1 MLIERITTAL
11 HLPSWPAKADGQGDY
26 CTPEGVDCICYFAR
40 DWEKVFDGYGPDYW
54 ACASSLIGVM
64 IENEDGTLTPYNAD
78 AATEAFGLEWV
89 RSVEGRDEAEAV
101 PE

>member
-26 CTPEGVDCICYFAR
+26 CTPDDVKCICYFAR
-40 DWEKVFDGYGPDYW
+40 DWETHFDQWGDYL
-54 ACASSLIGVM
+54 ACASSLLGVL

-78 AATEAFGLEWV
+78 AAAEAFGLAWV
-89 RSVEGRDEAEAV
+89 RSVEDRDAAEAV

>member
-26 CTPEGVDCICYFAR
+26 CTPEGVDCICYFSR
-40 DWEKVFDGYGPDYW
+40 DWENVFDQWGDYLE
-54 ACASSLIGVM
+54 CSSSLMGVM

-78 AATEAFGLEWV
+78 AATEAFGLAWV
-89 RSVEGRDEAEAV
+89 RSVEGRDEADAV